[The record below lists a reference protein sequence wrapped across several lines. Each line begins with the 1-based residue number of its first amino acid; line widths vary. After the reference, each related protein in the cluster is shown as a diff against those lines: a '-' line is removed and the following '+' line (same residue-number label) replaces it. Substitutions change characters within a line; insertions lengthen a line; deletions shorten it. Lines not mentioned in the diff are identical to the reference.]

1 MKNKRLKTR
10 LEDLYRA
17 YDNAYLSSDPL
28 WFVHQFRSE
37 ADQEVIGLIASSLAY
52 GRVEQIKK
60 SVTRV
65 LDAMDWRPA
74 AFTLDFSPERDG
86 KLFTG
91 FRHRFNSAG
100 DVACLISFAR
110 QMMERSGSIK
120 AFFMEGMEGRAREK
134 DPGGGK
140 GNGQAHSQGSMRSAL
155 TSFSERTLALDTR
168 GIYGKGGALPVD
180 AGVRFFFPSP
190 LGGSAC
196 KRLNL
201 YLRWMVRSGDTL
213 DLGLWKGISPSTLVM
228 PLDTHIARISGFIG
242 LTSRKT
248 PGWAMAEEITESL
261 RALDPKDPVK
271 YDFALSRLGIL
282 KECPSRRE
290 KSKCRSCPIRDLCV
304 L

>member
-1 MKNKRLKTR
+1 MKNKRLKTH

-17 YDNAYLSSDPL
+17 YDNAYLNSDPL

-37 ADQEVIGLIASSLAY
+37 ADQEVAGLIASSLAY

-60 SVTRV
+60 SITRV
-65 LDAMDWRPA
+65 LDVMDWRPA
-74 AFTLDFSPERDG
+74 AFTLDFSPGRDS

-91 FRHRFNSAG
+91 FRHRFNSAS
-100 DVACLISFAR
+100 DIACLIYFAR
-110 QMMERSGSIK
+110 QMFERSGSIK
-120 AFFMEGMEGRAREK
+120 AFFMEGMEGWQREK
-134 DPGGGK
+134 DSGGVV
-140 GNGQAHSQGSMRSAL
+140 GNGHARESMRSAIA
-155 TSFSERTLALDTR
+155 SFSERTLGLDIG
-168 GIYGKGGALPVD
+168 GIYGRGGALPAR

-190 LGGSAC
+190 FGGSAC

-201 YLRWMVRSGDTL
+201 YLRWMVRRGDSL
-213 DLGLWKGISPSTLVM
+213 DLGLWKEISPSTLLI
-228 PLDTHIARISGFIG
+228 PLDTHIARISGLIG

-248 PGWAMAEEITESL
+248 PGWAMAEEITGRL
-261 RALDPKDPVK
+261 RALDPVDPVK

-290 KSKCRSCPIRDLCV
+290 VDKCRSCLIKDLCV